1 MGLTSV
7 ERDLKSTVAFG
18 DGHISDST
26 IVIIYIYIII
36 SDDDMICVMICIM
49 IYDHM

>member
-7 ERDLKSTVAFG
+7 ERDLKSMVAFG

-26 IVIIYIYIII
+26 IVISIII
-36 SDDDMICVMICIM
+36 YNIYDDMICVMICIM